1 MALAD
6 QLELSIPFI
15 GVGEG
20 LHDLQAFDPLIY
32 AAALLGD
39 LDSPIGN

>member
-20 LHDLQAFDPLIY
+20 LHDLQAFDPIKY
-32 AAALLGD
+32 AAALLGE
-39 LDSPIGN
+39 LD